1 MTKWIA
7 SILAILVLAA
17 PSLAQDHAAVDQA
30 ALAQEARGL
39 AQRFAHRLREAL
51 QEAMRREGAVGAL
64 GVCQEQA
71 PLIAEEIAQASGW
84 QVGRT
89 ALRLRNQA
97 NGPDAWEAA
106 GLREFQA
113 RAAAGQPVAGMFR
126 AEVVEGAKGRN
137 FRYLEAIPAGGAC
150 LACHGS
156 RLAPEVRARID
167 ELYPG
172 DQATGFQEGDLRGAF
187 SLSRRLP

>member
-1 MTKWIA
+1 MTKWA
-7 SILAILVLAA
+7 LSFWAILALAA
-17 PSLAQDHAAVDQA
+17 PALAQDRAVVDQA
-30 ALAQEARGL
+30 ALTQEARSL
-39 AQRFAHRLREAL
+39 VQRFAQRLRAAL
-51 QEAMRREGAVGAL
+51 QEALQRGGPVGAL

-71 PLIAEEIAQASGW
+71 PLIAEEIAEASGW

-106 GLREFQA
+106 GLRQFQA
-113 RAAAGQPVAGMFR
+113 RAEAGQPVAGMFR
-126 AEVVEGAKGRN
+126 AEVVEGAKGRA

-156 RLAPEVRARID
+156 SLEPEVRARIG

-187 SLSRRLP
+187 SLGRRLP

>member
-1 MTKWIA
+1 MTKWGL
-7 SILAILVLAA
+7 SLLVILALTA
-17 PSLAQDHAAVDQA
+17 PALAQDQAAPDQA
-30 ALAQEARGL
+30 ALVQEAHGL
-39 AQRFAHRLREAL
+39 VQRFAHRLRAAL
-51 QEAMRREGAVGAL
+51 EEAMRREGAVGAL

-71 PLIAEEIAQASGW
+71 PLIAEEIARASGW
-84 QVGRT
+84 SVGRT
-89 ALRLRNQA
+89 AIRLRNQA

-113 RAAAGQPVAGMFR
+113 RAAAGQPVAGMFS

-156 RLAPEVRARID
+156 RLAPEVEARIGA
-167 ELYPG
+167 LYPG
-172 DQATGFQEGDLRGAF
+172 DQATGFAEGNLRGAF